1 MLPRHRS
8 HVLSVQIPLSF
19 PRMAAMLVLDAPG
32 NAISDIAGIGAL
44 PNLVALRL
52 EHNCLASVS
61 EVVR

>member
-1 MLPRHRS
+1 
-8 HVLSVQIPLSF
+8 
-19 PRMAAMLVLDAPG
+19 MAAMLVLDAPG